1 MATFE
6 DIKGFVFDLDGVITD
21 TAAFHTQ
28 AWHQVADKVGVE
40 WDDQLGDAL
49 KGISRMD
56 SLNLILE
63 RGNKEN
69 AFTEDEKVSLA
80 TEKNENYLTLV
91 NQMTPANILP
101 GISEFLVALQD
112 QGCQMSLASA
122 SKNSPLVLKKLGL
135 SRFFTKAVDPTTLK
149 HGKPDPEIFRRGAE
163 LLALDPSQCIGV
175 EDAAAGVAAIN
186 AAGETSIGIGN
197 PETLA
202 SADINFTK
210 TTLLTLDNIKSAM
223 DR

>member
-1 MATFE
+1 M
-6 DIKGFVFDLDGVITD
+6 
-21 TAAFHTQ
+21 
-28 AWHQVADKVGVE
+28 
-40 WDDQLGDAL
+40 
-49 KGISRMD
+49 
-56 SLNLILE
+56 
-63 RGNKEN
+63 
-69 AFTEDEKVSLA
+69 
-80 TEKNENYLTLV
+80 
-91 NQMTPANILP
+91 
-101 GISEFLVALQD
+101 
-112 QGCQMSLASA
+112 
-122 SKNSPLVLKKLGL
+122 
-135 SRFFTKAVDPTTLK
+135 DPTTLK